1 MSSFVVVLDTET
13 TGIDASRE
21 RVIEIGAI
29 KLKEGKPVSKFHTY
43 INPEGVKSQ
52 PGALAVH
59 GITDQFLLDKPT
71 FLSVHSAFLDF
82 ISGTQLVIHNA
93 PFDVGFLNAELDR
106 VGYQARV
113 EDICEVV
120 DTLILA
126 RERFPGQKNN
136 LDALCRRF
144 GISIEHRTL
153 HGALLDA
160 DLLAKVYLQMCVD
173 QSDFLSQHVGQSAE
187 ASIENQRVW
196 SASIQVVSAS
206 EEECQAHELFFAL
219 DP

>member
-1 MSSFVVVLDTET
+1 MPRVK
-13 TGIDASRE
+13 

-120 DTLILA
+120 DT
-126 RERFPGQKNN
+126 
-136 LDALCRRF
+136 
-144 GISIEHRTL
+144 
-153 HGALLDA
+153 
-160 DLLAKVYLQMCVD
+160 
-173 QSDFLSQHVGQSAE
+173 
-187 ASIENQRVW
+187 
-196 SASIQVVSAS
+196 
-206 EEECQAHELFFAL
+206 
-219 DP
+219 

>member
-29 KLKEGKPVSKFHTY
+29 KLQEGKPISKFHTY
-43 INPEGVKSQ
+43 VNPEGVKSQ

-160 DLLAKVYLQMCVD
+160 DLLVKVYLQMCVD
-173 QSDFLSQHVGQSAE
+173 QSDFLSQNVGNSVEASSVSQRVWG
-187 ASIENQRVW
+187 ASIE
-196 SASIQVVSAS
+196 VVSAS
-206 EEECQAHELFFAL
+206 DEECQAHELFFASNQ
-219 DP
+219 